1 MAVEIVD
8 GGFALDEGKDRKKY
22 HTGLIMSGGSKE
34 GPVDKST
41 PLANETLS
49 SNAVMFGR
57 FLNAR
62 ERQSPNKGRSIE
74 DLLAEFEMLSPDLPE
89 GFSSI
94 VLNDGDLIEA
104 VKIGYNQANE
114 FPSLGSDEFD
124 LELPYH
130 KNLDMEGREPYES
143 TPSGDVDPVTRM
155 ESPEFNPFDLIRS
168 KNIKQTSR

>member
-1 MAVEIVD
+1 M
-8 GGFALDEGKDRKKY
+8 
-22 HTGLIMSGGSKE
+22 LI
-34 GPVDKST
+34 T
-41 PLANETLS
+41 
-49 SNAVMFGR
+49 
-57 FLNAR
+57 
-62 ERQSPNKGRSIE
+62 
-74 DLLAEFEMLSPDLPE
+74 DLPE